1 MDKNKTD
8 VFEGIKKPLLQ
19 EDNFF
24 VNKESSKVFRP
35 EFITN
40 EAGRRLN
47 DYDFN
52 LLKEDSY
59 KEVSDDLFKLEY
71 KISKTEAEIKNLDIQ
86 IQLAKD
92 INNEILIE
100 DLTLRQSILKEDFE
114 VLLAMYNDKSLS
126 AKITDKVFNFFGNK
140 TNNSIKEFKSKINL
154 FSESF
159 LQKLPKPI
167 ASVIELKKSLAKLE
181 NINKSVDEL
190 MSLKIPYG
198 ENIDKYSQLSQFI
211 IKANSIQAEI
221 SNYIKTK

>member
-52 LLKEDSY
+52 LLKEDAY